1 MHFHPRNTVD
11 TNFARHKVCLLNF
24 YMNSFVFPQHA
35 KQFSKKLSAS
45 GSDLI
50 LHNATNPT
58 CRTSGFSG
66 TNDSR
71 HQLPMTIKQN
81 DLPQL
86 SHTNAEVLAY
96 LLEDRN
102 RQYVRMVD
110 HFNKRLSEDGLL
122 RKLLNSGTHARPQ
135 NRIRILID
143 AGAQI
148 LEHDNRSLARAWLKE
163 DHEAVAAVYFDE
175 DHRARVIYGKCTD
188 IPLVASPFADK
199 LEECVVYIDE
209 SHCRGKYHLR
219 SSNTL

>member
-1 MHFHPRNTVD
+1 VN
-11 TNFARHKVCLLNF
+11 TNFARHKVCLLDF
-24 YMNSFVFPQHA
+24 YLNSFVFPQHA

-50 LHNATNPT
+50 LHDAMNPT

-96 LLEDRN
+96 LLEERN

-110 HFNKRLSEDGLL
+110 HFDKRLSEDGLL
-122 RKLLNSGTHARPQ
+122 RKLLNPGTNARPQ

-148 LEHDNRSLARAWLKE
+148 LEYDNRSFVKAWLKE
-163 DHEAVAAVYFDE
+163 DHKAVAAVYFDE

-188 IPLVASPFADK
+188 IPLVASPYAEN

-209 SHCRGKYHLR
+209 SHCRGKWHSFL
-219 SSNTL
+219 SNAS